1 MGSLLADV
9 TPLRESLDFRRMWTG
24 QLLSILGSQLT
35 LTAVSLQVY
44 DLTRS
49 SFDVGVLGL
58 VALVPLIAAGLYG
71 GSIVDAHDRRIV
83 AIASSALLW
92 GTSALIALQAW
103 LHVGSVA
110 LIYVLVALQ
119 ALGSGINMPARSSII
134 ARLIRP
140 ELLVA
145 ANSLNMITFGLGG
158 AIGPLLA
165 GALVASVGYGWT
177 YTLDVLSFTVA
188 MWALFRLPSLPP
200 EGEVRRAG
208 LRSVAEGFQYL
219 GTRPN
224 IRMTFV
230 IDLCAMVFAMPRSL
244 LPAVAAV
251 SIGGGAPTAGALL
264 GGIAAGTFLGGL
276 FSGPVGRLRWQGRGV
291 QLAVAG
297 WGASILA
304 FGLVI
309 LGAGRS
315 SPGGPT
321 WWLVPALLCMVA
333 AGAADSV
340 SASLRS
346 TILQAAT
353 PDSMR
358 GRLQGVFT
366 VVVAGGPR
374 LGDVFAGGMASWLGE
389 GLAVVVGALVC
400 IALVAGLRLAQPRFA
415 HYDALDPTP

>member
-24 QLLSILGSQLT
+24 QLLSILGTQLT

-71 GSIVDAHDRRIV
+71 GSIVDAHDRRVV

-200 EGEVRRAG
+200 KGEVRRAG
-208 LRSVAEGFQYL
+208 LRSVAEGFKFL

-224 IRMTFV
+224 IRMTFL

-251 SIGGGAPTAGALL
+251 SIGGGAATAGALL

-297 WGASILA
+297 WGASILG
-304 FGLVI
+304 FGLVV

-315 SPGGPT
+315 SPGGAT

-400 IALVAGLRLAQPRFA
+400 IALVGVLRLAQPRFA
-415 HYDALDPTP
+415 QYDALDPTP

>member
-1 MGSLLADV
+1 MRSLLADV
-9 TPLRESLDFRRMWTG
+9 SPLKESLDFRRMWSG
-24 QLLSILGSQLT
+24 QLLSILGTQLT

-49 SFDVGVLGL
+49 SFNVGLLGL
-58 VALVPLIAAGLYG
+58 VSLFPLIAAGLYG
-71 GSIVDAHDRRIV
+71 GAIVDAHDRRLV
-83 AIASSALLW
+83 AIGSSALLW

-103 LHVGSVA
+103 LRLDNVV

-134 ARLIRP
+134 PRLIRP
-140 ELLVA
+140 DLLA
-145 ANSLNMITFGLGG
+145 SANALNMITFGLGG
-158 AIGPLLA
+158 AAGPLLA

-188 MWALFRLPSLPP
+188 MWALFRLPPLPP
-200 EGEVRRAG
+200 QGKVRRAG
-208 LRSVAEGFQYL
+208 LRSVAEGFVFL

-224 IRMTFV
+224 IRATFL
-230 IDLCAMVFAMPRSL
+230 IDLCAMVFAMPRAL
-244 LPAVAAV
+244 LPAVAAL
-251 SIGGGAPTAGALL
+251 SIGGGAATAGALL

-276 FSGPVGRLRWQGRGV
+276 FSGPVGRIRRQGRGV
-291 QLAVAG
+291 QFAVVA

-304 FGLVI
+304 FGFVV

-315 SPGGPT
+315 SPGAVT
-321 WWLVPALLCMVA
+321 WWLVPALGCMVA

-340 SASLRS
+340 SAALRS

-353 PDSMR
+353 PDAMR

-374 LGDVFAGGMASWLGE
+374 LGDVFAGGMAGWLGE
-389 GLAVVVGALVC
+389 GSAVVAGALAC
-400 IALVAGLRLAQPRFA
+400 AALVGVLQLAQPRFA
-415 HYDALDPTP
+415 QYDARNPTP

>member
-71 GSIVDAHDRRIV
+71 GSIVDAHDRRVV

-200 EGEVRRAG
+200 KGEVRRAG
-208 LRSVAEGFQYL
+208 LRSVAEGFKFL

-224 IRMTFV
+224 IRMTFL

-251 SIGGGAPTAGALL
+251 SIGGGAATAGALL

-297 WGASILA
+297 WGASILG
-304 FGLVI
+304 FGLVV

-315 SPGGPT
+315 SPGGAT

-400 IALVAGLRLAQPRFA
+400 IALVGVLRLAQPRFA
-415 HYDALDPTP
+415 QYDALDPTP

>member
-1 MGSLLADV
+1 
-9 TPLRESLDFRRMWTG
+9 MWTG
-24 QLLSILGSQLT
+24 QLLGILGSQLT

-49 SFDVGVLGL
+49 SFDVGVLGA

-103 LHVGSVA
+103 LHVGSVG

-140 ELLVA
+140 ELLAA

-208 LRSVAEGFQYL
+208 LRSVAEGFQFL

-244 LPAVAAV
+244 LPAIGAV
-251 SIGGGAPTAGALL
+251 SIGGGAATAGALL

-291 QLAVAG
+291 QLAVVG

-304 FGLVI
+304 FGLVV

-315 SPGGPT
+315 SPDGAT

-340 SASLRS
+340 SAALRS

-353 PDSMR
+353 PDAMR

-374 LGDVFAGGMASWLGE
+374 LGDVFAGGMGSWLGE
-389 GLAVVVGALVC
+389 GPAVVVGALVC
-400 IALVAGLRLAQPRFA
+400 IALVGVLRVAQPRFGQ
-415 HYDALDPTP
+415 YDALHPTP

>member
-251 SIGGGAPTAGALL
+251 SIGGGAPTAGALF

>member
-297 WGASILA
+297 WGTSILA

-400 IALVAGLRLAQPRFA
+400 IALVAGLRLTQPRFA

>member
-1 MGSLLADV
+1 MQSLLADV
-9 TPLRESLDFRRMWTG
+9 TPLRESLDFRRIWTG

-71 GSIVDAHDRRIV
+71 GAIVDAHDRRTV

-92 GTSALIALQAW
+92 GTSGLIALQAW

-177 YTLDVLSFTVA
+177 YTLDVMSFTVA

-208 LRSVAEGFQYL
+208 LRSVAEGFKFL

-224 IRMTFV
+224 IRMTFLV
-230 IDLCAMVFAMPRSL
+230 DLCAMVFAMPRSL

-251 SIGGGAPTAGALL
+251 SIGGGAATAGALL
-264 GGIAAGTFLGGL
+264 GAIAAGTFLGGL
-276 FSGPVGRLRWQGRGV
+276 FSGPVGRLRRQGRGV
-291 QLAVAG
+291 LLAVAG

-304 FGLVI
+304 FGLVV

-315 SPGGPT
+315 SPGAVT

-340 SASLRS
+340 SSSLRS
-346 TILQAAT
+346 TILLAAT

-374 LGDVFAGGMASWLGE
+374 LGDVFAGGMGSWLGE

-400 IALVAGLRLAQPRFA
+400 IAFVGALRLAQPRFA
-415 HYDALDPTP
+415 EYDALNPTP